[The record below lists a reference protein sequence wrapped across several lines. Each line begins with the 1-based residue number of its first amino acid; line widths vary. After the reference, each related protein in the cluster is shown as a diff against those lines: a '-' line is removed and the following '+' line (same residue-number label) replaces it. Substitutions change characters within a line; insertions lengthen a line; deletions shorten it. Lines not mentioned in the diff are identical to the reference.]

1 MSVAKTLKRIH
12 AWHPICGP
20 GAHSPPPAR
29 AMKTTKQ
36 LKQKTVFS
44 PLLLEKVP
52 GKISG
57 MRLEK
62 PSELSQQVHKLDFLD
77 SS

>member
-1 MSVAKTLKRIH
+1 MSVEKTLTRIH
-12 AWHPICGP
+12 TWHPICGP
-20 GAHSPPPAR
+20 GAHSPHAR

>member
-1 MSVAKTLKRIH
+1 
-12 AWHPICGP
+12 
-20 GAHSPPPAR
+20 
-29 AMKTTKQ
+29 MKTTKQ